1 MDRRKNLVYP
11 FRIKS
16 LSPPNGAME
25 STQGAIEVELSPVT
39 LTDGVP
45 SQTAVF
51 DVCMTDRAGHTSNT
65 VTSPGITVT
74 N

>member
-1 MDRRKNLVYP
+1 MVS
-11 FRIKS
+11 I
-16 LSPPNGAME
+16 
-25 STQGAIEVELSPVT
+25 QGTIEVELSPVT
-39 LTDGVP
+39 LTDSVA

-51 DVCMTDRAGHTSNT
+51 DIYMTDRAGHTSNT